1 MALTLA
7 FRNEDTSICVC
18 SSQVFS
24 GYMKQKPAWAGL
36 RKWGFICSIQ
46 IGSHGSDLRLPRTG
60 TFAASEE
67 LGLRWFGHSRQSS
80 CLSDQMSRSSLLQV
94 QTGDQQHGHCLPWQ
108 KCNPPHLHMHF
119 NKTPWWFICPLGF
132 EEPWSRSL
140 ATYRVGFF
148 FFHQVPT
155 LISSGWGGEQGHV
168 TSMNIAG
175 AVGGRGQISTFHPG
189 PRTLGLSL
197 NL

>member
-148 FFHQVPT
+148 FFP
-155 LISSGWGGEQGHV
+155 SSAYPNFIWMRGW
-168 TSMNIAG
+168 AG
-175 AVGGRGQISTFHPG
+175 PCD
-189 PRTLGLSL
+189 
-197 NL
+197 